1 MKWVPQFQENPV
13 GTRLAPVRKMG
24 AHAHAT
30 DRNATRVLIELC
42 PVMLLLL
49 HIALL
54 QLPRT
59 SPPLLSSFLLP
70 IECID
75 DLPYL
80 VDESVS
86 LHINTS
92 LRKEQWSNE

>member
-1 MKWVPQFQENPV
+1 
-13 GTRLAPVRKMG
+13 
-24 AHAHAT
+24 
-30 DRNATRVLIELC
+30 
-42 PVMLLLL
+42 MLLHL